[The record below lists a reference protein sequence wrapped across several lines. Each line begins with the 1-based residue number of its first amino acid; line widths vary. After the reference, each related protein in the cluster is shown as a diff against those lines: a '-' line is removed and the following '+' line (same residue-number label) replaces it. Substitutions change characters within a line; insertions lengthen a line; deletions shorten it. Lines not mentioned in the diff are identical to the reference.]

1 VPRSNHEQGN
11 NLMTNPRIERL
22 FEHTKLLCFGRYVL
36 TVPVESRL
44 AFGRDFPTLPNR
56 AKDIEKVMEADR
68 AKILAANKTAEIN
81 YFGKGPMPNTWLIRS
96 YKSGSAKELELE
108 GFRIYYV
115 IGPHIFVD
123 GDATAKSQNVTPE
136 SILKDVVETT
146 KNLRMRTPDEV
157 PNDQGLCHEFGFTH
171 DDSFGSVLSQV
182 GLHMAALPD
191 VVFSVQSNQTI
202 NANYPGNSD
211 GLLKLIADRKR
222 EAGSRYPKFTTL
234 REGKKKIHG
243 WDGEESLV
251 RRPDGTQDFEWMF
264 IGENGGSVARPGNL
278 SVMMRTKVEA
288 DRAGAAQASS
298 LNDEEA
304 IALWD
309 KLLDSLKF
317 RVAVPGAP
325 ADAVAIK

>member
-1 VPRSNHEQGN
+1 MTKENH
-11 NLMTNPRIERL
+11 LMTNPRIERL
-22 FEHTKLLCFGRYVL
+22 FEHTKLACFGRYVL

-56 AKDIEKVMEADR
+56 AKDIEKVMEAER
-68 AKILAANKTAEIN
+68 AKILAKKTAEIT
-81 YFGKGPMPNTWLIRS
+81 YFGKGPAPDTWLIRS

-108 GFRIYYV
+108 GFRIYHV
-115 IGPHIFVD
+115 VGPHIFVN
-123 GDATAKSQNVTPE
+123 GRGTANGATAE
-136 SILKDVVETT
+136 SILRDTIEIAQ
-146 KNLRMRTPDEV
+146 NLRPREPDEV

-171 DDSFGSVLSQV
+171 DESFSSVLTQV

-191 VVFSVQSNQTI
+191 VVFSVESNQTI
-202 NANYPGNSD
+202 NAKFSGNSD
-211 GLLKLIADRKR
+211 GLLKLIADQKR
-222 EAGSRYPKFTTL
+222 DAGGRYPQLATL
-234 REGKKKIHG
+234 REGKKKVHG

-251 RRPDGTQDFEWMF
+251 RRPDGTHDFEWMF

-278 SVMMRTKVEA
+278 DVTMRTKVQA
-288 DRAGAAQASS
+288 DRIGAAAASS

-309 KLLDSLKF
+309 KLLDGLKF

-325 ADAVAIK
+325 ADAVAVR